1 MRTLLVT
8 FALAAAA
15 LAGGCAHTP
24 RPADADAALFH
35 DAAFGRPT
43 ERVSTDDVFAL
54 DDAMRHYLRVEIAG
68 ALHAQGVQTGFVEAL
83 SRKQGLRLEYDSART
98 KTAAEA
104 FDSRSGNCLSLV
116 LMTAALAKELGLP
129 FHYGRAVMP
138 DLWSRHDDLL
148 FASGHINI
156 TIGRRLVDA
165 RSRFD
170 LAPLTIDF
178 LPPEEVRRLYTREIE
193 EGTVLAMY
201 ANNRAA
207 EALAGQR
214 LADAYAWAR
223 EALRHDAAFASAW
236 NTLGVAYL
244 RRGEAGHATAVFE
257 HVLSTLDARDTST
270 LSNLATA
277 YARLGR
283 NADAETARTRLA
295 AIEAEPPYH
304 FFQLGMHALQAGDA
318 ATASAHFEREVSRAD
333 YQPEFHHW
341 LGVARWRL
349 GDMAGARRELALA
362 VSNSSSRREH
372 DLYSAKLAWLARAG
386 IASPNP
392 R

>member
-1 MRTLLVT
+1 MRALLATV
-8 FALAAAA
+8 ALAVAA

-24 RPADADAALFH
+24 RPADADAGLFH
-35 DAAFGRPT
+35 DAAFGLPT

-54 DDAMRHYLRVEIAG
+54 NDAMRHYLRVEIAG
-68 ALHAQGVQTGFVEAL
+68 ALHAQGVQAGFVESL

-98 KTAAEA
+98 KTAAQA
-104 FDSRSGNCLSLV
+104 FDTRSGNCLSLV
-116 LMTAALAKELGLP
+116 LMTAALARELGLP
-129 FHYGRAVMP
+129 FHYGRAVLAE
-138 DLWSRHDDLL
+138 LWSRHDDIL
-148 FASGHINI
+148 FASGHINV
-156 TIGRRLVDA
+156 TIGRRLLDA
-165 RSRFD
+165 RSRLD

-214 LADAYAWAR
+214 LDDAYAWAR

-244 RRGEAGHATAVFE
+244 RRGEAGYAAAVFE
-257 HVLSTLDARDTST
+257 HVLAALAARDTST
-270 LSNLATA
+270 LSNLALA

-283 NADAETARTRLA
+283 GAEAEALRTRLV

-304 FFQLGMHALQAGDA
+304 FFNLGMRALQAGDA
-318 ATASAHFEREVSRAD
+318 TAASALFEREVARAD

-349 GDMAGARRELALA
+349 GDVAGARRELALA
-362 VSNSSSRREH
+362 VANSSTRREH
-372 DLYSAKLAWLARAG
+372 DLYAAKHAWLG
-386 IASPNP
+386 SASRP
-392 R
+392 

>member
-1 MRTLLVT
+1 MRALIVA
-8 FALAAAA
+8 FSLAASA
-15 LAGGCAHTP
+15 LAGCVHAP
-24 RPADADAALFH
+24 RPAEAEAGLFH
-35 DAAFGRPT
+35 DAAFGAPT

-54 DDAMRHYLRVEIAG
+54 NDAMRRYLRTEIAG
-68 ALHAQGVQTGFVEAL
+68 ALHAKGVQAGFVEAL

-104 FDSRSGNCLSLV
+104 FDTRSGNCLSLV
-116 LMTAALAKELGLP
+116 LMTAALARELGLP

-138 DLWSRHDDLL
+138 DLWSRRDDLL

-170 LAPLTIDF
+170 LTPLTIDF

-223 EALRHDAAFASAW
+223 EALRHDAAFASGW
-236 NTLGVAYL
+236 NNLGVAYL
-244 RRGEAGHATAVFE
+244 RHGEAGHAAAVFE
-257 HVLSTLDARDTST
+257 HVLARLDARDTSA
-270 LSNLATA
+270 LSNLASA
-277 YARLGR
+277 YVRLGR
-283 NADAETARTRLA
+283 TAEAETLRTRLA
-295 AIEAEPPYH
+295 SIEAEPPYH
-304 FFQLGMHALQAGDA
+304 FFHLGMQALGEGDY
-318 ATASAHFEREVSRAD
+318 ASARTYFEREVARAD

-341 LGVARWRL
+341 LGVAQWRL
-349 GDMAGARRELALA
+349 GDLAGARRELALA
-362 VSNSSSRREH
+362 VAGSSNPREH
-372 DLYSAKLAWLARAG
+372 DLYAAKLAWLNAG
-386 IASPNP
+386 Q

>member
-1 MRTLLVT
+1 MRTLLVA

-15 LAGGCAHTP
+15 LGGGCAHAP
-24 RPADADAALFH
+24 RPADADAGLFH
-35 DAAFGRPT
+35 DAVFGPPA
-43 ERVSTDDVFAL
+43 ERISTDDVFAL
-54 DDAMRHYLRVEIAG
+54 NDAMRHYVRVEIAG
-68 ALHAQGVQTGFVEAL
+68 ALHSQGVQTGFVEAL
-83 SRKQGLRLEYDSART
+83 SRKQGLKLEYDSART

-104 FDSRSGNCLSLV
+104 FDTRSGNCLSLV
-116 LMTAALAKELGLP
+116 LMTAALARELGLP
-129 FHYGRAVMP
+129 FHYGRAVLP

-148 FASGHINI
+148 FASGHINV

-201 ANNRAA
+201 ANNRSA
-207 EALAGQR
+207 EALAGRR

-223 EALRHDAAFASAW
+223 EALRHDAAFTSAW

-244 RRGEAGHATAVFE
+244 RRGEAVYAAAAFE
-257 HVLSTLDARDTST
+257 HVLVALDARDTSA
-270 LSNLATA
+270 LSNLASA
-277 YARLGR
+277 YTQLGR
-283 NADAETARTRLA
+283 SADAKTLRTRLA

-304 FFQLGMHALQAGDA
+304 FFQLGMRALREGDYA
-318 ATASAHFEREVSRAD
+318 AARAHFEREVARAD

-341 LGVARWRL
+341 LGVARWGL
-349 GDMAGARRELALA
+349 GDAAGARRELALA
-362 VSNSSSRREH
+362 VSNSSTRREH
-372 DLYSAKLAWLARAG
+372 DLYAAKLAWLGSAG
-386 IASPNP
+386 RP
-392 R
+392 